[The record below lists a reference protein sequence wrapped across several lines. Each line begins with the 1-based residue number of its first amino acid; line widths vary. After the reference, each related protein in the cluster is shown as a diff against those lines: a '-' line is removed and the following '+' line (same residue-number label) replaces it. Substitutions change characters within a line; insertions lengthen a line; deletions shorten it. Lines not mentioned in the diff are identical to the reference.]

1 MAKNDIKLLIEVKN
15 SKSSGCV
22 IQISQKANALLDEVT
37 KKSGNTKANV
47 ASRLIEFA
55 YEYVEYVDVN
65 ENSED

>member
-1 MAKNDIKLLIEVKN
+1 MAENDIKLLIEVKN

>member
-55 YEYVEYVDVN
+55 YEYVEYVDGN